1 MIDETE
7 SWEARALAAERTVD
21 VLASKVLSLYAGKG
35 AAAIQRQL
43 ARAEER
49 QREAKQRRALLEV
62 RASELV
68 RHGALL
74 EREVA
79 DRTRD
84 LRAILDHVTSGFLL
98 VDEGLVVQTGYTSSC
113 HRLFATTDLAGR
125 SILDVLA
132 LDESRL
138 RNLVLLG
145 ATQLFEDV
153 MPEELGLDLI
163 AGRYPL
169 RGRVLQVDVRAVRDE
184 GRVHRLLFTVYDA
197 SALDAAQREARQN
210 HVLVSALRQK
220 DAFAA
225 FLHDAHK
232 LLAAARAAVDD
243 PAQTI
248 TRRALHTVK
257 GNASAFELTDIADVV
272 HRIEGRERISAADID
287 LVREQLLAF
296 VKVHADVLDLGTEGA
311 SHGTFVSDA
320 KLDELRAIQ
329 RSPVDPHALRQWTH
343 QVALKRAEHLLGPV
357 HRYVGELAIRL
368 GKSVV
373 CEVKGSATLVDV
385 KTMQPVFQ
393 HLTHL
398 LRNAVDHGIESE
410 EERGAKGPIGSV
422 QVSIGE
428 SAHDW
433 VVVVEDDGRGIDAS
447 LVRAAA
453 VEAGLL
459 TPHQALVLSDDDAR
473 ALVLVDG
480 ISTVVDTTEISG
492 RGIGM
497 AAVRAAVEATGG
509 SLSLH
514 STVGLGTTITVRVP
528 KPSSQREEV

>member
-7 SWEARALAAERTVD
+7 TWEARALAAERTVE
-21 VLASKVLSLYAGKG
+21 VLASKVLSLYAGEG

-43 ARAEER
+43 VRAEER

-68 RHGALL
+68 RHGARL

-98 VDEGLVVQTGYTSSC
+98 VDEHLIVQTGYTLSC

-125 SILDVLA
+125 SILEILG
-132 LDESRL
+132 LDEARRRDL
-138 RNLVLLG
+138 IQLG
-145 ATQLFEDV
+145 AAQLFEDL
-153 MPEELGLDLI
+153 MPEEVGLDLI

-169 RGRVLQVDVRAVRDE
+169 QGRVLQVDVGAVRDE
-184 GRVHRLLFTVYDA
+184 GRVHRLLFTVNDA

-210 HVLVSALRQK
+210 HVLVGALRQK
-220 DAFAA
+220 DAFVA
-225 FLHDAHK
+225 FLDDAHK
-232 LLAAARAAVDD
+232 LLASARRAVDD
-243 PAQTI
+243 PAQTVA
-248 TRRALHTVK
+248 RRALHTVK
-257 GNASAFELTDIADVV
+257 GNASAFELTDVADVV
-272 HRIEGRERISAADID
+272 HRIEGRPRITEDDID
-287 LVREQLLAF
+287 MVLGQLRAF
-296 VKVHADVLDLGTEGA
+296 VKLHADVLDLGTEGV

-320 KLDELRAIQ
+320 KLDELRALQQGTID
-329 RSPVDPHALRQWTH
+329 RHALRQWTH

-373 CEVKGSATLVDV
+373 CEVKGAATLVDV
-385 KTMQPVFQ
+385 KTMQPIFQ

-410 EERGAKGPIGSV
+410 EERGAKGPVGTV
-422 QVSIGE
+422 QITIDE
-428 SAHDW
+428 SAHEW

-447 LVRAAA
+447 LVRRAA
-453 VEAGLL
+453 VDAGLL
-459 TPHQALVLSDDDAR
+459 APQQALALSDDEAR
-473 ALVLVDG
+473 GLVLVDG
-480 ISTVVDTTEISG
+480 ISTVVDATEISG
-492 RGIGM
+492 RGVGM

-509 SLSLH
+509 KLSLR
-514 STVGLGTTITVRVP
+514 STFGRGTSITVRVP
-528 KPSSQREEV
+528 KPSNQRERA